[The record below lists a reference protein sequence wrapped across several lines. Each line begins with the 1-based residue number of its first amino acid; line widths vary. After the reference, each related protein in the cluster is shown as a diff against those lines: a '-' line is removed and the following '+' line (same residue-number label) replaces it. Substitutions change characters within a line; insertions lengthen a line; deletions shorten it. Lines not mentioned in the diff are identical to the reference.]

1 MKPSCVRLSITKGLG
16 LVSAMGWETDIA
28 QLAVDHHPV
37 VLVSRAANL
46 EDLGTRYE
54 RLGAAERRLNWESE
68 N

>member
-1 MKPSCVRLSITKGLG
+1 
-16 LVSAMGWETDIA
+16 MGWETDIA